1 MFSNPS
7 PSKFQMENFNEG
19 NNQIRFN
26 NDVVNNFDKNINQNH
41 FNNLS
46 FSCQPQNVFPIQ
58 NFIPMNNKLF
68 DFNYQNNNFNYFYPV
83 INHSN
88 QNNNYYLERK
98 HFLYDNNLNNLINE
112 DKKNTVLINEV
123 NNNYFKSN
131 IGNLN
136 SENTILSK
144 NMILNK

>member
-1 MFSNPS
+1 
-7 PSKFQMENFNEG
+7 MENFNEG

-26 NDVVNNFDKNINQNH
+26 NDFVNNFDKNINQNY

-46 FSCQPQNVFPIQ
+46 FFCQPQNVFPIQ
-58 NFIPMNNKLF
+58 NFIPMNNKLL

-83 INHSN
+83 INYSN

-112 DKKNTVLINEV
+112 EKKNNVLINEV
-123 NNNYFKSN
+123 NNNYFKGD

-136 SENTILSK
+136 SENIILSK